1 MCKSVHYNL
10 QVNAR
15 ILFVDPSTRA
25 VGLTLNKHL
34 LHLEVPPIVSCLV
47 LHNNQ
52 FDAFFGVVLYAFK
65 EKIVKGNFVQIS
77 FLVVDFPF
85 YAESKSWRYLR

>member
-1 MCKSVHYNL
+1 V

-34 LHLEVPPIVSCLV
+34 LHLKMPPTV
-47 LHNNQ
+47 
-52 FDAFFGVVLYAFK
+52 
-65 EKIVKGNFVQIS
+65 S
-77 FLVVDFPF
+77 FLVQRNNSFDKFLDLALFHCYFSNHF
-85 YAESKSWRYLR
+85 YVLLIFF

>member
-1 MCKSVHYNL
+1 VFSEYFHYNL

-34 LHLEVPPIVSCLV
+34 LHLEVPPIVSCLFW
-47 LHNNQ
+47 HDNQ
-52 FDAFFGVVLYAFK
+52 FDVFLYVPLYACK
-65 EKIVKGNFVQIS
+65 VGLCTK
-77 FLVVDFPF
+77 
-85 YAESKSWRYLR
+85 